1 MLLFTTTSSTIVYA
15 QQGLIPWDYAAALA
29 ATALVTTLLGQF
41 CIDRLIRSLGRAS
54 IVVVVLSGFFCIA
67 CALTYF
73 ILIRDLVQ
81 VAHHPEMLSAMGK
94 LCK

>member
-1 MLLFTTTSSTIVYA
+1 MLLFTTTSATIVYA
-15 QQGLIPWDYAAALA
+15 QQGLIPWDYAGVLA
-29 ATALVTTLLGQF
+29 ATALVTTLLGQV
-41 CIDRLIRSLGRAS
+41 CIDRLIKALGRAS

-73 ILIRDLVQ
+73 ILVRDLMQ
-81 VAHHPEMLSAMGK
+81 LAQHPEMLRAMGK